1 MFPTTTG
8 TPINPL
14 HVAAI
19 QRLLPGD
26 VERSPRFSHE
36 AVLSGGSRVRLTATE
51 AIALE
56 AATTQVVEALRNL
69 SMTSTVAL
77 LS

>member
-26 VERSPRFSHE
+26 VERSPRFTHE
-36 AVLSGGSRVRLTATE
+36 AVLSGGSRVRLTAEE
-51 AIALE
+51 APALQQ
-56 AATTQVVEALRNL
+56 ATTQMIEAIR
-69 SMTSTVAL
+69 SMSMASIVA
-77 LS
+77 

>member
-56 AATTQVVEALRNL
+56 AATTQIVEALRSL

-77 LS
+77 VS

>member
-14 HVAAI
+14 FVAAI
-19 QRLLPGD
+19 QKLLAGD
-26 VERSPRFSHE
+26 VERSPRFTHE

-51 AIALE
+51 AAALE
-56 AATTQVVEALRNL
+56 AETTRMLEAVRSS
-69 SMTSTVAL
+69 SMSSIVA
-77 LS
+77 

>member
-26 VERSPRFSHE
+26 VERSPRFTHE

-51 AIALE
+51 ATDLQR
-56 AATTQVVEALRNL
+56 AATQIIEAVR
-69 SMTSTVAL
+69 SMSTHEIVARV
-77 LS
+77 S